1 MLWIMVVFSSKWMFL
16 SVSTYL
22 IQICIWNL
30 LKNWVVVHILKN
42 KCSFYV
48 TVILNNVAN
57 RSISGNS
64 TTGGKLDSVHHSDLP
79 IRGPRNRQYRPK
91 SPRSHSRMDSENKS
105 DRCTYYR
112 RTSERMQYRYFSV
125 STNQSM
131 IVFIQVRKLVS
142 KRYSITKKWD
152 YLCWLGGKHV
162 EKQLF
167 VRNSAL
173 GSRCRD
179 INLLIG
185 LYYASL

>member
-1 MLWIMVVFSSKWMFL
+1 MLDTFRLYRISRSFKVNSQYMLHFESTYMLWIMVVFSSKWMFL

-105 DRCTYYR
+105 DRCTIGEQANECSTATLAFQP
-112 RTSERMQYRYFSV
+112 TSR
-125 STNQSM
+125 
-131 IVFIQVRKLVS
+131 
-142 KRYSITKKWD
+142 
-152 YLCWLGGKHV
+152 WLSSYK
-162 EKQLF
+162 
-167 VRNSAL
+167 SA
-173 GSRCRD
+173 
-179 INLLIG
+179 N
-185 LYYASL
+185 